1 MARHDEFDDPE
12 GFFSRLV
19 TGSAKQAGGLFA
31 HRAVVVSAGIF
42 VGVVAL
48 SSVIWASYPS
58 QNPMIQAGGVPV
70 IRADADPYKY
80 VPSDRGGMPIAHQD
94 STIFDA
100 MRGAG
105 GEQRVENLL
114 GDDQEMP
121 VDRNQLFA
129 GLKTELSS
137 GAGASAT
144 ATDAASSSGTQVAR
158 MDGYERQRPM
168 TESERRAEAAR
179 HNKESLKE
187 EAAPLPGTLPAEG
200 SSVTDVIKDKR
211 SKKLA
216 GDEMTTDEAG
226 EEDAVAASSAHQSKS
241 DSKEGQDNAADAKK
255 KTEKKTS
262 KEEQKTAKK
271 TKKEDGQKPADPAPA
286 AAAAVAAGP
295 GSSYVQV
302 ASVDNPATAASEWK
316 KLSAKLPDLAGKPYR
331 VVQAVVKGKTYH
343 RVQVGPMSK
352 DAATALC
359 TSIKAKK
366 PGGCLVVK

>member
-137 GAGASAT
+137 GAGTS

-158 MDGYERQRPM
+158 MDDYERQRPM

-179 HNKESLKE
+179 HNKEILKE
-187 EAAPLPGTLPAEG
+187 EAAPLPGTLPTEG

-216 GDEMTTDEAG
+216 GDDMATDEAG
-226 EEDAVAASSAHQSKS
+226 EEDAVAASSAPDAPSE
-241 DSKEGQDNAADAKK
+241 SKEEQDNAADAKK

-262 KEEQKTAKK
+262 KEEQKTAKN
-271 TKKEDGQKPADPAPA
+271 TKKEDVQKPADLAPSA
-286 AAAAVAAGP
+286 AAALAAGS

>member
-12 GFFSRLV
+12 GFFSRLI

-80 VPSDRGGMPIAHQD
+80 VPSDRGGMFIAHQD

-100 MRGAG
+100 MRGSG

-114 GDDQEMP
+114 GDDQETP

-137 GAGASAT
+137 GTS
-144 ATDAASSSGTQVAR
+144 ATDALSSSGTQSRTQVAR
-158 MDGYERQRPM
+158 MDDYERQRPM

-187 EAAPLPGTLPAEG
+187 EATPLPGTLPTEG
-200 SSVTDVIKDKR
+200 SSVTDVIKNKR
-211 SKKLA
+211 SKKLV
-216 GDEMTTDEAG
+216 GDDMAPDEAG
-226 EEDAVAASSAHQSKS
+226 EEDAVAASSASSALS
-241 DSKEGQDNAADAKK
+241 DSKEGQDNAPDTKK
-255 KTEKKTS
+255 KTEKKAS
-262 KEEQKTAKK
+262 KEEQKTPKN
-271 TKKEDGQKPADPAPA
+271 TKKEDVQKSADPAPSEA
-286 AAAAVAAGP
+286 ATAAS